1 MLLNWAL
8 VTSLWR
14 FGGFFLCG
22 SIAACVISR
31 TPHALDSP
39 QQASQVILKS
49 GCSMKKLFGH
59 HTMSVLSKQHAAAVR
74 ALTLE
79 TQSAQF

>member
-1 MLLNWAL
+1 
-8 VTSLWR
+8 
-14 FGGFFLCG
+14 
-22 SIAACVISR
+22 
-31 TPHALDSP
+31 
-39 QQASQVILKS
+39 
-49 GCSMKKLFGH
+49 MKKLFGH